1 MERIKAMQKHSGL
14 IIPYLGLLAV
24 LAIFMV
30 TTQGKVFSEYNV
42 RIIIQQSIS
51 LSIICLGA
59 VFIYSLG
66 NSDVSIGVCL
76 GLCTLIEITIINATD
91 SIWLGFIGAVVLAVA
106 FGLVNGAVSSYLGLP
121 SIITSLVLM
130 FLGGGVQT
138 LITLQ
143 TNTITTEYD
152 FSFFKQMWVQVF
164 AIAAVLLAT
173 GYLYTFTRIGKYVRA
188 IGANQASARQSG
200 VNVFNIKIA
209 AYVILAVC
217 IAISSVFVLARSGSS
232 SRVTGSGYHI
242 DVMVALMLG
251 GMPLSGGMKSRLS
264 AGLVGAVTYN
274 LLTNGLTLS
283 GVGLSYVPFV
293 KALIFIVIVS
303 LTCRKKGGVLPR

>member
-1 MERIKAMQKHSGL
+1 MERIKVMQKYTGL

-24 LAIFMV
+24 LAIFAV

-66 NSDVSIGVCL
+66 NSDVSIGSCL
-76 GLCTLIEITIINATD
+76 GLCTLLEIIIINATG
-91 SIWLGFIGAVVLAVA
+91 SILLGFMSAMVLAIM

-130 FLGGGVQT
+130 FFGGGVQT
-138 LITLQ
+138 LITIQ
-143 TNTITTEYD
+143 TNTITTNYD
-152 FSFFKQMWVQVF
+152 FTFFKQMWVQVL
-164 AIAAVLLAT
+164 AIVIVLLIT

-188 IGANQASARQSG
+188 IGANQTSARQSG
-200 VNVFNIKIA
+200 VNVFKMKII
-209 AYVILAVC
+209 AYTILAVC

-232 SRVTGSGYHI
+232 SRVTGNGYHI

-264 AGLVGAVTYN
+264 AGLVGAITYN

-283 GVGLSYVPFV
+283 GVGLAYVPFV

-303 LTCRKKGGVLPR
+303 LTCRKKGGTLPR